1 MEQLNKITIRG
12 TVGRNTVSTVA
23 DTEVARMS
31 VATNYAYKDREG
43 NAVIET
49 QWHNITA
56 FADKAASA
64 QVLESISKGDTVE
77 VSGRLRYQRVT
88 DCNGNEKYVPEII
101 AAKVDKLGTMLP
113 AQPDKEPSSF
123 ILDCIFGEAAS
134 NIAADG
140 GMNKAKKQ
148 LKLGKVEGAF
158 EQYSFSNEADR
169 NQAILML
176 EAYDGWNGYYYETSE
191 N

>member
-49 QWHNITA
+49 NWHNITA
-56 FADKAASA
+56 FADKAAPA

-77 VSGRLRYQRVT
+77 ISGRLRYQRVT
-88 DCNGNEKYVPEII
+88 DNEGNNKYIPEII
-101 AAKVDKLGTMLP
+101 AEKVDKLDSMPP
-113 AQPDKEPSSF
+113 AQTDKEPGLF

-134 NIAADG
+134 HIAADE
-140 GMNKAKKQ
+140 GMNKAKKC
-148 LKLGKVEGAF
+148 LKLGTVEGDSLQF
-158 EQYSFSNEADR
+158 KFSSKADR
-169 NQAILML
+169 DEAVLML
-176 EAYDGWNGYYYETSE
+176 EAYNGWNGYYYETSE

>member
-1 MEQLNKITIRG
+1 MEQINKITIRG

-43 NAVIET
+43 NAIIET

-56 FADKAASA
+56 FADKAAPA

-77 VSGRLRYQRVT
+77 VSGRMRYQRVT
-88 DCNGNEKYVPEII
+88 DNNGNEKFVPEII
-101 AAKVDKLGTMLP
+101 AARVDKLDSVLP
-113 AQPDKEPSSF
+113 AQTDKEPGSF

-134 NIAADG
+134 DIAADG
-140 GMNKAKKQ
+140 GMNKAKKC
-148 LKLGKVEGAF
+148 LKLGTIEGNSLQF
-158 EQYSFSNEADR
+158 KFGSKADR
-169 NQAILML
+169 DEAIRML
-176 EAYDGWNGYYYETSE
+176 QEYDGWNGYYFETSE

>member
-12 TVGRNTVSTVA
+12 TVGRNIVCTVA
-23 DTEVARMS
+23 DTEIARMS
-31 VATNYAYKDREG
+31 VSTNYTYKDREG

-56 FADKAASA
+56 FADKAAPA

-77 VSGRLRYQRVT
+77 VSGRLRYQRVS
-88 DCNGNEKYVPEII
+88 DNEGNYKYIPEII
-101 AAKVDKLGTMLP
+101 AERVDKLDSMLP
-113 AQPDKEPSSF
+113 AQTDKTPSSF
-123 ILDCIFGEAAS
+123 NVDCIFGEAAS
-134 NIAADG
+134 NIAASE
-140 GMNKAKKQ
+140 GMNKAKKL

-158 EQYSFSNEADR
+158 EQYSFSSEADR

>member
-31 VATNYAYKDREG
+31 VSTNYTYKDREG

-49 QWHNITA
+49 QWHYITA
-56 FADKAASA
+56 FADKAAPA

-88 DCNGNEKYVPEII
+88 DNEGNNKYVPEII
-101 AAKVDKLGTMLP
+101 AERVDKLDSMLQTQ
-113 AQPDKEPSSF
+113 ADKKPGPF
-123 ILDCIFGEAAS
+123 ILDCIFGETAS
-134 NIAADG
+134 DIAADE
-140 GMNKAKKQ
+140 GMNKAKKC
-148 LKLGKVEGAF
+148 LKLGTVEGKSLQF
-158 EQYSFSNEADR
+158 KFSSKADR
-169 NQAILML
+169 NQAIMML
-176 EAYDGWNGYYYETSE
+176 EAYDGWNGYYYETSD

>member
-56 FADKAASA
+56 FADKAAPA

>member
-31 VATNYAYKDREG
+31 VATNYAYKDSEG

-56 FADKAASA
+56 FADKAAPA

-88 DCNGNEKYVPEII
+88 DNNGNDKYVPEII
-101 AAKVDKLGTMLP
+101 AARVDKLDTRMP
-113 AQPDKEPSSF
+113 AQADKEPSSF

>member
-56 FADKAASA
+56 FADKAAPA

-134 NIAADG
+134 NIAVDG